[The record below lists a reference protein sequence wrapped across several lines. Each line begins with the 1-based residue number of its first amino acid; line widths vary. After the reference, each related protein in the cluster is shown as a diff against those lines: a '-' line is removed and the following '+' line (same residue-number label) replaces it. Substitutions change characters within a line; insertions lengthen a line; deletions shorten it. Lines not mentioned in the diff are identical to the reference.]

1 MEQVF
6 QDPQVKARKMR
17 IDLPHP
23 AAGTVEMVASPI
35 RMSETPLQYEL
46 PPPVLGQHTNE
57 ILKPLALTAI
67 REI

>member
-1 MEQVF
+1 
-6 QDPQVKARKMR
+6 
-17 IDLPHP
+17 
-23 AAGTVEMVASPI
+23 
-35 RMSETPLQYEL
+35 LQYEL